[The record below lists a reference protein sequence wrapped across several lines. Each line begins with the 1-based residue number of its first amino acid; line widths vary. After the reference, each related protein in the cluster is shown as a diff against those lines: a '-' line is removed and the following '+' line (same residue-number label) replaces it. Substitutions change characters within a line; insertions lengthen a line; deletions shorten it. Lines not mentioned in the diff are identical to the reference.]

1 MITEF
6 KQLTWK
12 YLKSNKKRT
21 LLTIIGI
28 ILSVALISSIGLFL
42 KGIQEVEIESMK
54 NMYGSYH
61 IQYANADPELVG
73 KIANHPKVSRSG
85 AYGIEKNF
93 VMEDII
99 TISELVATD
108 QALELLPYQPKAGRL
123 PQKKGEAALE
133 DWLLRNIKPN
143 ADIGDTIELGGKKYT
158 LIGILE
164 NNINNQAKSKG
175 MVLTWDEHLK
185 GENTILL
192 AEISPETNLKTA
204 VEDLKA
210 LGTKDQV
217 SINTYLLQAQ
227 GAGEESLYLGSYMVV
242 RVIIAIV
249 VISTI
254 AVIYNSFQISV
265 MERIK
270 EIGFLRT
277 VGATPKQIRK
287 MILREATLLSLIGI
301 PIGLFFGIIAIY
313 SVSLAF
319 HLIGGEELR
328 MIKPVIS
335 PLVLGGSAL
344 IGLIS
349 IYISA
354 LLPAIFASRISLL
367 VAISNRKSIAK
378 EKIKRRRSPLIR
390 KILGFEGEMA
400 YRNIKRNPKRYH
412 ITVFSIVISVML
424 FISFKSYIDMASTIT
439 DEIGEAEN
447 VHFTVARNTQ
457 GIDKGITIT
466 PEIMEEIQN
475 LSYVQEIY
483 GIYGFYEF
491 TMEIN
496 KSGEIEE
503 IKGFNQEIYR
513 DSDSKDK
520 SEINGTITV
529 YDNAALEASKK
540 YAKYGNI
547 DVEQLNSGNGII
559 LLGKNEIYNPNTG
572 SFYHGPVADLEVGDE
587 IGVINRIY
595 HENGSTKAAKV
606 DKEVKVEGIVE
617 NHIFNRRGNMEGLN
631 IIASK
636 PVVEN
641 LIGQEI
647 SDPINLNIV
656 LKSVEDEKEALTAIE
671 NIIEEDPNL
680 QIINHIDNNRKE
692 KSSTLMGKILLYGF
706 VIVVSLIGSVN
717 IINTLITNILLRK
730 REFATLRSVG
740 LTHRGLRKVIILEG
754 LLYGIKGSIYG
765 SIIGSILSFI
775 LFQGFNGFRESLWT
789 IPWSSIGIA
798 TVATLI
804 IGYLSVLYP
813 LRRIKRD
820 NLIQRIR
827 EDY

>member
-61 IQYANADPELVG
+61 VQYTNVDPELVG
-73 KIANHPKVSRSG
+73 KVANHPKVSRSG
-85 AYGIEKNF
+85 TYRVGETF
-93 VMEDII
+93 VIEDII
-99 TISELVATD
+99 NVSELVATD
-108 QALELLPYQPKAGRL
+108 QALELLPYQPKEGRL
-123 PQKKGEAALE
+123 PQKKGEVALE

-164 NNINNQAKSKG
+164 NNINNQVKSEG

-185 GENTILL
+185 GENAILL
-192 AEISPETNLKTA
+192 AEISPKTNLKTA
-204 VEDLKA
+204 VEDLKV

-242 RVIIAIV
+242 GVIIAIV

-265 MERIK
+265 MERMK
-270 EIGFLRT
+270 EIGLLRT

-319 HLIGGEELR
+319 RLIGGKELR
-328 MIKPVIS
+328 IVKPVIS

-354 LLPAIFASRISLL
+354 LLPAIFASRISPL

-378 EKIKRRRSPLIR
+378 EKIKRRKSPLIR

-400 YRNIKRNPKRYH
+400 YKNIKRNPKRYH
-412 ITVFSIVISVML
+412 ITLFSIIISVML

-439 DEIGEAEN
+439 DEIEEAEN
-447 VHFTVARNTQ
+447 VHFTVARNSQ
-457 GIDKGITIT
+457 GIDRGFTIA

-496 KSGEIEE
+496 KNGEIEE

-513 DSDSKDK
+513 DSDSKDE

-529 YDNAALEASKK
+529 YDNAALEVSKK

-547 DVEQLNSGNGII
+547 DVNQLNSGNGII

-572 SFYHGPVADLEVGDE
+572 SFYHGPVADLQVGDE

-595 HENGSTKAAKV
+595 DENGSTKAAKV
-606 DKEVKVEGIVE
+606 DKEVKVEAIVE
-617 NHIFNRRGNMEGLN
+617 NHIFNRRGDMEGLN

-671 NIIEEDPNL
+671 NMIKENPNL
-680 QIINHIDNNRKE
+680 RLINHIDSHRNQKSRK
-692 KSSTLMGKILLYGF
+692 LMVQILLYGII
-706 VIVVSLIGSVN
+706 IVVSLIGSVN
-717 IINTLITNILLRK
+717 IINTLTTNILLRK
-730 REFATLRSVG
+730 REFATLRSIG
-740 LTHRGLRKVIILEG
+740 LTYKGLRKVIILEG
-754 LLYGIKGSIYG
+754 MLYGVMGVIYG
-765 SIIGSILSFI
+765 SIIGTALSFI
-775 LFQGFNGFRESLWT
+775 YFQGFSDFSESLWN
-789 IPWSSIGIA
+789 IPWISIGIA
-798 TVATLI
+798 FLATLI
-804 IGYLSVLYP
+804 IGYLLVQYP
-813 LRRIKRD
+813 LARMKKDNSIDNIKG
-820 NLIQRIR
+820 
-827 EDY
+827 EY

>member
-42 KGIQEVEIESMK
+42 KGIQEVQIENVK
-54 NMYGSYH
+54 NNYGSYH
-61 IQYANADPELVG
+61 VQYLEAGEELIG
-73 KIANHPKVSRSG
+73 KIANNPKVSRSG
-85 AYGIEKNF
+85 TYTKGETMTIDEKVN
-93 VMEDII
+93 VY
-99 TISELVATD
+99 ELLATD
-108 QALELLPYQPKAGRL
+108 QALELLPYEPKEGRL
-123 PQKKGEAALE
+123 PQSEGEMALE
-133 DWLLRNIKPN
+133 EWVLRHLDANIN
-143 ADIGDTIELGGKKYT
+143 IGDDIELGDKEYT
-158 LIGILE
+158 LVGILE
-164 NNINNQAKSKG
+164 NNVNNQINSESII
-175 MVLTWDEHLK
+175 LTQNEHVK
-185 GENTILL
+185 EKNAILL
-192 AEISPETNLKTA
+192 AEISSKTNLKTA

-210 LGTKDQV
+210 LGAENKVFT
-217 SINTYLLQAQ
+217 NTYLLDVQ
-227 GAGEESLYLGSYMVV
+227 GAGEESGFAELYMVV
-242 RVIIAIV
+242 GVIIAIV

-270 EIGFLRT
+270 ELGLFRT

-313 SVSLAF
+313 GISLAF
-319 HLIGGEELR
+319 RLIGGEDL
-328 MIKPVIS
+328 MIIKPVIS
-335 PLVLGGSAL
+335 PLVLGGSAI

-354 LLPAIFASRISLL
+354 LLPAIFASRISPL
-367 VAISNRKSIAK
+367 VAISSRKSIAK
-378 EKIKRRRSPLIR
+378 EKIKNKKNPLVG

-400 YRNIKRNPKRYH
+400 YKNIKRNPKRYR

-424 FISFKSYIDMASTIT
+424 FITFQSFINMSFTIT
-439 DEIGEAEN
+439 DNIGESEN
-447 VHFTVARNTQ
+447 VHFSVTRTL
-457 GIDKGITIT
+457 GTDERITIDT
-466 PEIMEEIQN
+466 KMIEEIQN
-475 LSYVQEIY
+475 LSYVQEVY
-483 GIYGFYEF
+483 GVYDDYQFNMAID
-491 TMEIN
+491 
-496 KSGEIEE
+496 KDGEIEK
-503 IKGFNQEIYR
+503 IKSFNQEIYR
-513 DSDSKDK
+513 KSDSKNK
-520 SEINGTITV
+520 SEISGTINI
-529 YDNAALEASKK
+529 YDPAALEASKK
-540 YAKYGNI
+540 YAEHGSI
-547 DVEQLNSGNGII
+547 DIDQLNSGNGVI
-559 LLGKNEIYNPNTG
+559 LIGKNQIFNPNTEN
-572 SFYHGPVADLEVGDE
+572 FYYGPIADIKVGDKIDIIDKVYWE
-587 IGVINRIY
+587 EDRSN
-595 HENGSTKAAKV
+595 TAKV
-606 DKEVKVEGIVE
+606 DKSVKVAAIVKDD
-617 NHIFNRRGNMEGLN
+617 IFNFKGNSGGLKM
-631 IIASK
+631 IASK
-636 PVVEN
+636 QVVEN
-641 LIGQEI
+641 LIGQEV
-647 SDPINLNIV
+647 SDPINLNIM
-656 LKSVEDEKEALTAIE
+656 LKNADNEKEALTAIE
-671 NIIEEDPNL
+671 NIIEENPNL